1 MKFKSLISFSFTAI
15 FSMVQ
20 AQMPVKKM
28 QNPFMSNSQE
38 MKVEKRSLETDLPQL
53 VINMN
58 WDEDNG
64 DWIVLD
70 TTLNKYSNNGW
81 LMEETELR
89 SWGQY
94 KSIYTYDGAGRELTR
109 LSLEYSNAS
118 RKWDTSS
125 LETTT
130 YDENGLTIKSLDK
143 YNWNGSNWEDSSMR
157 RYTNKVDSKGRITEQ
172 IQEGWSITDGYEY
185 VSKTLYA
192 YGIDN
197 KINRLELQGWSDSLN
212 AFEQMVVYDSVVW
225 YQYVENDAFLEK
237 SKPLY
242 VSGINSTDEWK
253 NFITFTWSYDKKDN
267 IVEQTMYNEDEFGDG
282 ALERERYEYKY
293 DSEGRCIEALYFYDE
308 GEKDN
313 IPESRT
319 IYAKFYTAPNLATE
333 NLVTN
338 EKVYP
343 NPAVD
348 YIFLK
353 EKVTELELLNMQ
365 GQQQLSIKFLE
376 ADVPFDIS
384 SLTAGTY
391 ILRYRNQEGLLHT
404 SQLLIQ

>member
-1 MKFKSLISFSFTAI
+1 
-15 FSMVQ
+15 MVQ
-20 AQMPVKKM
+20 AQMPVKKTL
-28 QNPFMSNSQE
+28 NPFISNSQE
-38 MKVEKRSLETDLPQL
+38 LKVEKRSLETDLPEL

-81 LMEETELR
+81 LLEETKLR

-109 LSLEYSNAS
+109 LSLDYIDAN
-118 RKWDTSS
+118 RRWDTSG
-125 LETTT
+125 LYRTT
-130 YDENGLTIKSLDK
+130 YDANGLTIKSLDK

-172 IQEGWSITDGYEY
+172 IQERWSMADGYEY

-212 AFEQMVVYDSVVW
+212 AFEQMVVYDSIVW

-242 VSGINSTDEWK
+242 VSGISSMDEMK
-253 NFITFTWSYDKKDN
+253 NFITITWSYDKKDN
-267 IVEQTMYNEDEFGDG
+267 IIEQTMLNEDESGDG
-282 ALERERYEYKY
+282 VLERERYEYKY
-293 DSEGRCIEALYFYDE
+293 DSEGRCIEALYFYGE

-319 IYAKFYTAPNLATE
+319 IYAKFYTAPNLATQK
-333 NLVTN
+333 LVTN

-376 ADVPFDIS
+376 ADVPFDVS

-391 ILRYRNQEGLLHT
+391 ILRYRNQEGLLST

>member
-1 MKFKSLISFSFTAI
+1 
-15 FSMVQ
+15 MVQ
-20 AQMPVKKM
+20 AQMPVKKTL
-28 QNPFMSNSQE
+28 NPFISNSQE
-38 MKVEKRSLETDLPQL
+38 LKVEKRSLETDLPEL

-81 LMEETELR
+81 LLEETKLR

-109 LSLEYSNAS
+109 LSLDYIDAN
-118 RKWDTSS
+118 RRWDTSG
-125 LETTT
+125 LYRTT
-130 YDENGLTIKSLDK
+130 YDANGLTIKSLDK

-172 IQEGWSITDGYEY
+172 IQERWSMADGYEY

-212 AFEQMVVYDSVVW
+212 AFEQMVVYDSIVW

-242 VSGINSTDEWK
+242 VSGISSMDEMK
-253 NFITFTWSYDKKDN
+253 NFITITWSYDKKDN
-267 IVEQTMYNEDEFGDG
+267 IIEQTMLNEDESGDG
-282 ALERERYEYKY
+282 VLERERYEYKY
-293 DSEGRCIEALYFYDE
+293 DSEGRCIEALYFYGE

-319 IYAKFYTAPNLATE
+319 IYAKFYTAPNLATQK
-333 NLVTN
+333 LVTN

-353 EKVTELELLNMQ
+353 EKVTDLELLNMQ
-365 GQQQLSIKFLE
+365 GQHQLSIKFLE
-376 ADVPFDIS
+376 ADVPFDVS

-391 ILRYRNQEGLLHT
+391 ILRYRNQEGLLST

>member
-1 MKFKSLISFSFTAI
+1 MKFKLLISFAFVAI

-28 QNPFMSNSQE
+28 LNPFMSNSQE
-38 MKVEKRSLETDLPQL
+38 LKVEKRSLETDLPQS

-64 DWIVLD
+64 GWIVLD

-81 LMEETELR
+81 LLEETVLR

-94 KSIYTYDGAGRELTR
+94 KYIYTYDGAGRELTR
-109 LSLEYSNAS
+109 LSLDYIDAN
-118 RKWDTSS
+118 RRWDTSS
-125 LETTT
+125 LDRTT
-130 YDENGLTIKSLDK
+130 YDANGLTIKSLDK

-172 IQEGWSITDGYEY
+172 IQERWSMADGYEY

-242 VSGINSTDEWK
+242 VSGISSTDEMN
-253 NFITFTWSYDKKDN
+253 NFITITWSYDKKDN
-267 IVEQTMYNEDEFGDG
+267 IIEQTMLNEDESGDG
-282 ALERERYEYKY
+282 VLERERYEYKY

-319 IYAKFYTAPNLATE
+319 IYAKFYTAPNLATQK
-333 NLVTN
+333 LVTN

-353 EKVTELELLNMQ
+353 EKVTDLELLNMQ
-365 GQQQLSIKFLE
+365 GQHQLSIKFLE

-391 ILRYRNQEGLLHT
+391 ILSYRNQEGLLRT

>member
-1 MKFKSLISFSFTAI
+1 MKFKLLISFAFVAI

-28 QNPFMSNSQE
+28 LNPFMSNSQE
-38 MKVEKRSLETDLPQL
+38 LKVEKRSLETDLPQS

-64 DWIVLD
+64 GWIVLD

-81 LMEETELR
+81 LLEETVLR

-94 KSIYTYDGAGRELTR
+94 KYIYTYDGAGRELTR
-109 LSLEYSNAS
+109 LSLDYIDAN
-118 RKWDTSS
+118 RRWDTSS
-125 LETTT
+125 LDRTT
-130 YDENGLTIKSLDK
+130 YDANGLTIKSLDK

-172 IQEGWSITDGYEY
+172 IQERWSMADGYEY
-185 VSKTLYA
+185 VLKTLYA

-242 VSGINSTDEWK
+242 VSGISSTDEMN
-253 NFITFTWSYDKKDN
+253 NFITITWSYDKKDN
-267 IVEQTMYNEDEFGDG
+267 IIEQTMLNEDESGDG
-282 ALERERYEYKY
+282 VLERERYEYKY

-319 IYAKFYTAPNLATE
+319 IYAKFYTAPNLATQK
-333 NLVTN
+333 LVTN

-353 EKVTELELLNMQ
+353 EKVTDLELLNMQ
-365 GQQQLSIKFLE
+365 GQHQLSIKFLE

-391 ILRYRNQEGLLHT
+391 ILSYRNQEGLLRT

>member
-1 MKFKSLISFSFTAI
+1 MKFKLLISFAFVAI

-28 QNPFMSNSQE
+28 LNPFMSNSQE
-38 MKVEKRSLETDLPQL
+38 LKVEKRSLETDLPQS

-64 DWIVLD
+64 DWIILD

-109 LSLEYSNAS
+109 LSLDYIDVN

-172 IQEGWSITDGYEY
+172 IQERWSMTDGYEY

-242 VSGINSTDEWK
+242 VSGMSSTDEMK
-253 NFITFTWSYDKKDN
+253 NFITITWSYDKKDN
-267 IVEQTMYNEDEFGDG
+267 ITEQTMLNEDESGDG
-282 ALERERYEYKY
+282 VLERERYEYKY
-293 DSEGRCIEALYFYDE
+293 DSEGRCIEAVYFYDE

-319 IYAKFYTAPNLATE
+319 IYAKFYTAPNLVTE

-338 EKVYP
+338 EKIYP

-376 ADVPFDIS
+376 ADVPFDVS

-391 ILRYRNQEGLLHT
+391 ILRYRNQEGLLRT